1 MRHDIYVIDARF
13 YCTQSGNQL
22 GNNDQVITQ
31 SKSKAGG
38 WRKLQALSSFSLSIH
53 HKNYFLKLHSDIR
66 LLPFVQHEENSF
78 IALYSW
84 GRAILL
90 KLYKVFLYYK

>member
-38 WRKLQALSSFSLSIH
+38 WRKLQALSSFSLLSTTKIT
-53 HKNYFLKLHSDIR
+53 LKLHNDIR

-90 KLYKVFLYYK
+90 KLYKVSLYYK